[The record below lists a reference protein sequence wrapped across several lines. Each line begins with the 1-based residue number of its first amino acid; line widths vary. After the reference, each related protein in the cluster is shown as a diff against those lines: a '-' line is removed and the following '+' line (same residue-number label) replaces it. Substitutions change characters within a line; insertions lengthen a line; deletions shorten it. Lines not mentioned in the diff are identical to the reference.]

1 MARRM
6 SWWATSTSSPRGSR
20 RPRRVDSTKRSF
32 PMSPERCISSR
43 GSIRCAHSTRR
54 NVEMLPQAGDDL
66 VRDCDRNKMSP
77 WHKVGLAAGEGL
89 CHLPG
94 HGGWDDDVVE
104 ALPQGHVAFLGQ
116 FGG

>member
-1 MARRM
+1 MALRM

-20 RPRRVDSTKRSF
+20 RPRRVDSSRRSS

-43 GSIRCAHSTRR
+43 GSICGAQSIWR
-54 NVEMLPQAGDDL
+54 NVEMLLQAGDDL

-77 WHKVGLAAGEGL
+77 RHEVGLAAGEGL

-94 HGGWDDDVVE
+94 HGGWDDDIVE

-116 FGG
+116 VGG